1 MSNFLC
7 ENKLVD
13 VCNLLDDGNSI
24 RAVSRL
30 TGVHTMTISKVSRGI
45 DEFSLEEGYS
55 PLACKCGKPLRE
67 HRGWCSER
75 YKKSEKR
82 QAFIKSW
89 PKRKKYKKEHQR
101 GFIRWSP
108 GR

>member
-1 MSNFLC
+1 MPNFLC
-7 ENKLVD
+7 ENKLID

-30 TGVHTMTISKVSRGI
+30 TGVHTATISKIARNI
-45 DEFSLEEGYS
+45 DEFCEEDGE
-55 PLACKCGKPLRE
+55 PILACKCGKPLRQ

-89 PKRKKYKKEHQR
+89 PKRKRYKKEHDHAYSASSR
-101 GFIRWSP
+101 I
-108 GR
+108 